1 MPEAEDL
8 KKKKKS
14 YYTYS
19 REHKLETVQL
29 KNTKPVI

>member
-8 KKKKKS
+8 KKKS

-29 KNTKPVI
+29 KNTKLVI

>member
-1 MPEAEDL
+1 MPEDL
-8 KKKKKS
+8 KKKKS